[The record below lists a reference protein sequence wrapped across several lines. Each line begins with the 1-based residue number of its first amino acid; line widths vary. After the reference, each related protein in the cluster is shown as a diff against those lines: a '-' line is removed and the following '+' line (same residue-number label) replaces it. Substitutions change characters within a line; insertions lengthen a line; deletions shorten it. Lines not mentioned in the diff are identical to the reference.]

1 MPNRKPI
8 KTEIT
13 SFANKIK
20 LEDNDFEQ
28 IIFAVYNLFLISLRS
43 IKNKFGQTVLI
54 FTYKLTTN

>member
-13 SFANKIK
+13 SFAKKIK

-54 FTYKLTTN
+54 CTYKLTTN